1 MMDLSIAART
11 EAVLGAVLLIS
22 VLFGAIGRASHFCTL
37 GALGD
42 WVHFGDTA
50 RLRMWALAA
59 GVGVLGF
66 HTLVALGL
74 VQSDWTIYGTS
85 LWLWGSALVGGA
97 LFGVG
102 MVLSSGCPSKTLIR
116 LGGGNLK
123 SVVVLLV
130 MGLTAWMTMRG
141 LTAVWRVA
149 SVDRLALELP
159 VSQTLSELLVWW
171 TGLGRTTLAE
181 WVGVVAGG
189 GLVTWAVSTPEGRT
203 REVLLG
209 GLGMGALVVLVWWVT
224 GVFGHI
230 AEHPETLQEDFL
242 GSANHR
248 MEGLSLVS
256 PLALGLEWLIFYSD
270 QSRTL
275 SLGVVALI
283 GIPVG
288 AALHAILTR
297 SVCWEGF
304 HDVPDLRR
312 HLIGAALMGVGGV
325 TAMGCS
331 IGQGLTGLST
341 LGLTSLTAVFGIV
354 VGAVPTLR
362 YLAWRVEQDALALEG
377 AN

>member
-11 EAVLGAVLLIS
+11 DIVLLAVLVIS
-22 VLFGAIGRASHFCTL
+22 VLFGLIGRASHFCTL

-42 WVHFGDTA
+42 WVHFGDLA

-59 GVGVLGF
+59 GIGTLGF
-66 HTLVALGL
+66 HALVALGL
-74 VQSDWTIYGTS
+74 VLPEWTIYGS
-85 LWLWGSALVGGA
+85 SIWLWGSALVGGA
-97 LFGVG
+97 LFGAG

-130 MGLTAWMTMRG
+130 MGLSAWMTMRG

-149 SVDRLALELP
+149 TVDQLALELSA
-159 VSQTLSELLVWW
+159 SQTLSELLAGW
-171 TGLGRTTLAE
+171 TGMDRQTLAA
-181 WVGVVAGG
+181 WVGLGVGG
-189 GLVTWAVSTPEGRT
+189 GLVAWVIVSPEGQT

-209 GLGMGALVVLVWWVT
+209 GLGIGGLVVAIWWVT
-224 GVFGHI
+224 GVFGHL

-242 GSANHR
+242 GSINHR

-256 PLALGLEWLIFYSD
+256 PLALGLEWLVFYSD
-270 QSRTL
+270 RSRTL
-275 SLGVVALI
+275 SLGIVAVI
-283 GIPVG
+283 GIPLG
-288 AALHAILTR
+288 SALHATWTR
-297 SVCWEGF
+297 SLCWEGF

-312 HLIGAALMGVGGV
+312 HLLGAVLMGVGGV

-362 YLAWRVEQDALALEG
+362 YLAWRVEQDALALGE

>member
-11 EAVLGAVLLIS
+11 EIVLSAVLLIS

-42 WVHFGDTA
+42 WVHLGDLA

-59 GVGVLGF
+59 GLGILGF
-66 HTLVALGL
+66 HGLVASGR
-74 VQSDWTIYGTS
+74 VQPDWTIYGNS
-85 LWLWGSALVGGA
+85 IWLWGSALAGGA
-97 LFGVG
+97 VFGAG

-159 VSQTLSELLVWW
+159 VSQTLSELLVWQ
-171 TGLGRTTLAE
+171 TGLSRQTLSAA
-181 WVGVVAGG
+181 VGVVTGG
-189 GLVTWAVSTPEGRT
+189 GLMVWAVATPEGRT

-209 GLGMGALVVLVWWVT
+209 GLGIGALVVFVWAVT
-224 GVFGHI
+224 GVFGHV

-270 QSRTL
+270 HSRTL

-288 AALHAILTR
+288 AGLHAIFTR
-297 SVCWEGF
+297 SLCWEGF

-354 VGAVPTLR
+354 IGAVPTLR
-362 YLAWRVEQDALALEG
+362 YLAWRVEQDALALESH
-377 AN
+377 